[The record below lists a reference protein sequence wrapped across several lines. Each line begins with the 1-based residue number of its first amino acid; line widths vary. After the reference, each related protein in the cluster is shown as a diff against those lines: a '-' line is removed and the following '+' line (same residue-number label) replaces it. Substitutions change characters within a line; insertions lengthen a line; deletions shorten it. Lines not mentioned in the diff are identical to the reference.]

1 MNIEGNTYEGGDM
14 MKYSVALKVVAIN
27 NVFNDLNKLLYTAY
41 DKDNQS
47 YEFIT
52 EARIP
57 MYNYIA
63 IEFTYYTVVKGVIR
77 PIGYSIYPLN
87 VKNNKLYLYSSLYK
101 SKNSPKI
108 N

>member
-1 MNIEGNTYEGGDM
+1 
-14 MKYSVALKVVAIN
+14 MKYGVALKVIRIN
-27 NVFNDLNKLLYTAY
+27 NVFNNEHTKELIYEAV
-41 DKDNQS
+41 DKYGQTYS
-47 YEFIT
+47 FKS

-77 PIGYSIYPLN
+77 PIGGSVYPLN
-87 VKNNKLYLYSSLYK
+87 VKNNKLYLYNSPYK
-101 SKNSPKI
+101 SGKQPKI

>member
-1 MNIEGNTYEGGDM
+1 
-14 MKYSVALKVVAIN
+14 MKYSVALKVINVN
-27 NVFNDLNKLLYTAY
+27 NVFNDLNKLLYTCS
-41 DKDNQS
+41 DKDGQK
-47 YEFIT
+47 YEFVS

-63 IEFTYYTVVKGVIR
+63 MEFNDYIIIRGVIQ

-87 VKNNKLYLYSSLYK
+87 VKNNKLYLYDSPYK
-101 SKNSPKI
+101 SGKQPKI

>member
-1 MNIEGNTYEGGDM
+1 ML
-14 MKYSVALKVVAIN
+14 KYSVALKVVNVN
-27 NVFNDLNKLLYTAY
+27 NVFNDLNKLLYTCR

-47 YEFIT
+47 YEFVS
-52 EARIP
+52 EAKIL

-87 VKNNKLYLYSSLYK
+87 VNNNKLYLYHT
-101 SKNSPKI
+101 
-108 N
+108 

>member
-1 MNIEGNTYEGGDM
+1 M
-14 MKYSVALKVVAIN
+14 MEYSVALKVVGVN
-27 NVFNDLNKLLYTAY
+27 NVFNDLNKLLYTCK

-47 YEFIT
+47 YEFVS

-63 IEFTYYTVVKGVIR
+63 MEFNDYTIIREVIR
-77 PIGYSIYPLN
+77 PIGGSVYPLN
-87 VKNNKLYLYSSLYK
+87 VKNNKLYLYDSLYK
-101 SKNSPKI
+101 SGKYPKI

>member
-1 MNIEGNTYEGGDM
+1 ML
-14 MKYSVALKVVAIN
+14 KYSVALKVVAIN
-27 NVFNDLNKLLYTAY
+27 NVFNDLNKLLYTC
-41 DKDNQS
+41 KDRNNQS
-47 YEFIT
+47 YEFVS

-63 IEFTYYTVVKGVIR
+63 IEFNDYTIIRGVIR

-87 VKNNKLYLYSSLYK
+87 VKDNKLYLYFSPYK
-101 SKNSPKI
+101 SGKYPKI

>member
-1 MNIEGNTYEGGDM
+1 

-27 NVFNDLNKLLYTAY
+27 NVFNDLNKLLYTCK
-41 DKDNQS
+41 DKDGQN
-47 YEFIT
+47 YEFIS

-57 MYNYIA
+57 IHNYIA
-63 IEFTYYTVVKGVIR
+63 MEFTYFTVVKGVIR
-77 PIGYSIYPLN
+77 PIEFSVYPLN
-87 VKNNKLYLYSSLYK
+87 VKNNKLYLYHTLFT

>member
-1 MNIEGNTYEGGDM
+1 M

-27 NVFNDLNKLLYTAY
+27 NVFNDLNKLVYTCK

-47 YEFIT
+47 YEFVS
-52 EARIP
+52 EAKIP
-57 MYNYIA
+57 IYNYIA
-63 IEFTYYTVVKGVIR
+63 MEFNNFTVVKGTIR
-77 PIGYSIYPLN
+77 PIGFSVYPLN
-87 VKNNKLYLYSSLYK
+87 VKNNKLYLYHTLFT

>member
-1 MNIEGNTYEGGDM
+1 
-14 MKYSVALKVVAIN
+14 MKYSVALKVVGVN
-27 NVFNDLNKLLYTAY
+27 NLFNDEYKLVYTCK

-47 YEFIT
+47 YEFVS
-52 EARIP
+52 EAKIP

-63 IEFTYYTVVKGVIR
+63 MEFNNFTVVKGTIR

-87 VKNNKLYLYSSLYK
+87 VKNNKLYLYRTCYK
-101 SKNSPKI
+101 SGKYPKI

>member
-1 MNIEGNTYEGGDM
+1 ML
-14 MKYSVALKVVAIN
+14 KYSVALKVVNVN
-27 NVFNDLNKLLYTAY
+27 NVFNDLNKLLYTCR

-47 YEFIT
+47 YEFVS

-63 IEFTYYTVVKGVIR
+63 MEFNEYTIIRGVIR

-87 VKNNKLYLYSSLYK
+87 VKNNKLYLYRTCYK
-101 SKNSPKI
+101 SGKYPKI

>member
-1 MNIEGNTYEGGDM
+1 M

-27 NVFNDLNKLLYTAY
+27 NVFNDLNKLLYTC
-41 DKDNQS
+41 KDRNNQS
-47 YEFIT
+47 YEFVS

-63 IEFTYYTVVKGVIR
+63 IEFTYYTVVKGIIR
-77 PIGYSIYPLN
+77 PIGGSVYPLN
-87 VKNNKLYLYSSLYK
+87 VKNNKLYLYDSLYK
-101 SKNSPKI
+101 SGKQPKI

>member
-1 MNIEGNTYEGGDM
+1 
-14 MKYSVALKVVAIN
+14 MKYSVALKVVCVN
-27 NVFNDLNKLLYTAY
+27 NLFNDEYKLVYTCK

-57 MYNYIA
+57 IHNYIA
-63 IEFTYYTVVKGVIR
+63 MEFNNFTVVKGTIR
-77 PIGYSIYPLN
+77 PIGFSVYPLN
-87 VKNNKLYLYSSLYK
+87 VKDNKLYLYRTCYK
-101 SKNSPKI
+101 SGKYPKI